1 MFKNYKEKLNTT
13 KITINF
19 VSYVN
24 NAHQCSSG
32 LFFFLRTVRLVGVKL
47 LEQKDVNQ
55 PHANVETEI
64 FPHFK
69 PLMKKSNF

>member
-13 KITINF
+13 EITINF

-24 NAHQCSSG
+24 KAHQCSLG
-32 LFFFLRTVRLVGVKL
+32 LFLFLRTVRLVGVKL

-55 PHANVETEI
+55 PHANVETKI

>member
-24 NAHQCSSG
+24 KAHQCSSG
-32 LFFFLRTVRLVGVKL
+32 LFFLRTVHLVGVKL

-55 PHANVETEI
+55 PHANVETKI

>member
-13 KITINF
+13 EITINF

-24 NAHQCSSG
+24 KAHQCSSG
-32 LFFFLRTVRLVGVKL
+32 LFLLRTVRLVGVKL

>member
-1 MFKNYKEKLNTT
+1 MFENYKEKLNTT
-13 KITINF
+13 KITMNF

-24 NAHQCSSG
+24 KAHQCSSG
-32 LFFFLRTVRLVGVKL
+32 LFLLRTVRLVGVKL